1 MDDKTMMDMGA
12 EIDEIMSQFPNELES
27 EIFKKLEE
35 VIVYELE
42 GARTQGVITI
52 AVITDLIEK
61 KEEALSEIIEI
72 VDSIMTYDG
81 EDKTAFEEVAWD
93 RIGYRLQAVNRIN
106 DEINHYLAE
115 DIINRNWL
123 RTQTQSAIN
132 ILGERLDSLDAL
144 R

>member
-12 EIDEIMSQFPNELES
+12 EIDEIMSQFPDELES

-35 VIVYELE
+35 VIIYELE

-72 VDSIMTYDG
+72 VDEIMTYDRA
-81 EDKTAFEEVAWD
+81 DRAAFEEVSWE

>member
-1 MDDKTMMDMGA
+1 MDDKMMMDMGA
-12 EIDEIMSQFPNELES
+12 EIDEIMSQFPDELES
-27 EIFKKLEE
+27 EIFGKLEE

-72 VDSIMTYDG
+72 VDSIITYDG
-81 EDKTAFEEVAWD
+81 EDKTAFEEVSWE
-93 RIGYRLQAVNRIN
+93 RIGYRLQTVSRIN

-132 ILGERLDSLDAL
+132 ILGERLENLDAL